1 LEANIVTVRTS
12 VIINIYYREQLQF
25 QCCIIFNFK
34 KFYMKDLTQFIGILT
49 IFMNNANNKI
59 TTLLN

>member
-1 LEANIVTVRTS
+1 
-12 VIINIYYREQLQF
+12 
-25 QCCIIFNFK
+25 
-34 KFYMKDLTQFIGILT
+34 MKDLSQFIAILT